1 MLRARCVFLMEPTT
15 SSPTIRFGCFEVDLQ
30 SGELRKKGLRIKL
43 QEQPFQVLAML
54 LQHPGE
60 VVTREDLHHRLW
72 PADTFVDFDQG
83 LNRAINK
90 IREALGDDAET
101 PRYVETLPKRGYR
114 FIAPVGEAGNN
125 LNSVQAV
132 QPAHGPGSA
141 EAAGAAFA
149 HEVEKQPRE
158 AGASRRR
165 RTATLAALAIGGVL
179 AAAVVYLLVWRSR
192 TIDSVAVLPFT
203 NQTANPSLS
212 SLSDAMTERLIVNL
226 SQLPRLRVISFNS
239 VGRYR
244 NQQVDAQ
251 TAGRELGV
259 RAVLVGRLTQRPG
272 SMTIAMELVGV
283 RDNARLWGGEY
294 EGRPADFLALQEE
307 VSREIAANL
316 QLRLSGE
323 EQKRVEAYQ
332 LYLKGRSAW
341 NKRTPEGIYEGIRYL
356 QQAIDTDPR
365 HALAYAAM
373 ADSYGILAYYGALS
387 PRQAFP
393 KAREA
398 ALKAL
403 EINPRLAEAHTSL
416 AYVRHRYEWDWAGAE
431 EEFRRAIQ
439 LNPRYAP
446 AHQWYS
452 SFLAAMGRTD
462 EAIAEA
468 KLLRKLDP
476 LSPIIN
482 SHLGWVLYL
491 AHQQD
496 QAIAQCRL
504 TLGLEPDFF
513 PARRYLGLALEQS
526 GLREQAIDELQ
537 EATALSGNSPL
548 TKSELAYAYAVAG
561 KKAEAERVLEE
572 LNERSKHEYISPYFI
587 ATIYTGLGRKNQA
600 FEWLQKAYEDR
611 ADGLVYLAA
620 EPKFDSLHADPRF
633 QDFLRRMNL
642 PL

>member
-1 MLRARCVFLMEPTT
+1 MLLAQWMFPMEPAT
-15 SSPTIRFGCFEVDLQ
+15 SSPTIRFGSFEVDLQ

-43 QEQPFQVLAML
+43 QEQPFQILAML

-60 VVTREDLHHRLW
+60 VVTREDLRNRLW

-125 LNSVQAV
+125 LNGVQVV
-132 QPAHGPGSA
+132 QPAPGSGSA
-141 EAAGAAFA
+141 EVASDVSPQQVERKP
-149 HEVEKQPRE
+149 HEAEASKPRR
-158 AGASRRR
+158 A
-165 RTATLAALAIGGVL
+165 AALAVVVIGVVL
-179 AAAVVYLLVWRSR
+179 AAAAIYLAVWRGR
-192 TIDSVAVLPFT
+192 GIDSVAVLPFT
-203 NQTANPSLS
+203 NHSADPSIG

-226 SQLPRLRVISFNS
+226 SQLPRLRVISFSS

-244 NQQVDAQ
+244 NRQVDPQ

-272 SMTIAMELVGV
+272 SMNITMELVDV
-283 RDNARLWGGEY
+283 RDNSRLWGGEY

-307 VSREIAANL
+307 VSREISANL

-341 NKRTPEGIYEGIRYL
+341 NKRTAEGVYEGIRYL
-356 QQAIDTDPR
+356 QQAIDTDPK
-365 HALAYAAM
+365 HALAYAAL
-373 ADSYGILAYYGALS
+373 ADSYSILAYYGALS
-387 PRQAFP
+387 PKQAFP
-393 KAREA
+393 KAKEA
-398 ALKAL
+398 AQKAL
-403 EINPRLAEAHTSL
+403 EINGKLAEAHTSL

-431 EEFRRAIQ
+431 EEFRRAIA
-439 LNPRYAP
+439 LNPGYAP

-468 KLLRKLDP
+468 KLTRKLDP
-476 LSPIIN
+476 LSPILN

-496 QAIAQCRL
+496 QAIA
-504 TLGLEPDFF
+504 
-513 PARRYLGLALEQS
+513 
-526 GLREQAIDELQ
+526 ELQ
-537 EATALSGNSPL
+537 EAAVLSGNSPL
-548 TKSELAYAYAVAG
+548 TKAELAYAYAVSG
-561 KKAEAERVLEE
+561 KKAAAQRVLEE
-572 LNERSKHEYISPYFI
+572 LNERAKREYISPYFI
-587 ATIYTGLGRKNQA
+587 ATIYTGLGKKNEA
-600 FEWLQKAYEDR
+600 FEWLQKAYDDR
-611 ADGLVYLAA
+611 ADGLVYLAV
-620 EPKFDSLHADPRF
+620 EPKFDSLHADARF
-633 QDFLRRMNL
+633 HDLLRRMNL
-642 PL
+642 PE